1 VSAAV
6 DRTRVGHSLHRLCQA
21 LFLLA
26 LAGCAEATVRQLSPT
41 DPPARRAGVL
51 QIRWR
56 TQLHEHG
63 LFEASPQE
71 CATGVLAHD
80 HLVIGSRAASVVG
93 VDVAH
98 GHVDWVTTTSG
109 GIDSEARF
117 DPARDTVY
125 LGADDGN
132 FYAFDAKRGSVR
144 WSYRSKGAIERP
156 AELDGNAV
164 YVATAADRVFS
175 LDAATGKWRWGYERE
190 TPEGFTI
197 HGYAGPRLNGRSI
210 LSGFAD
216 GFLVS
221 LAADSGEVLW
231 ARSLAAVSEQFVDV
245 DSTPIIDGGA
255 TYVSSYS
262 GGVYALDAKD
272 GSVRWRLGLEGAGSL
287 TMADHQLY
295 LAAPRLGVQALS
307 VSGQLLWRQ
316 GLTSAGELTTP
327 MAVGPYLIFSGSRA
341 GMFVVDRQTGELLEV
356 FNPGSGVCAAPT
368 VSTERQTLYVLSN
381 GGALYALDLAI

>member
-6 DRTRVGHSLHRLCQA
+6 DRTRVGLCLYQA

-26 LAGCAEATVRQLSPT
+26 LSGCAEATVRQLNPG

-80 HLVIGSRAASVVG
+80 HLVIGSRAGSVVG

-156 AELDGNAV
+156 PETDGNAV

-197 HGYAGPRLNGRSI
+197 HGYAGPRLNGRSL

-245 DSTPIIDGGA
+245 DSTPVIDGGA

-272 GSVRWRLGLEGAGSL
+272 GSVRWRLGIEGAGSL
-287 TMADHQLY
+287 SLADHQIY

-341 GMFVVDRQTGELLEV
+341 GMFVVDRQTGELLEL

-368 VSTERQTLYVLSN
+368 VSPERQTLYVLSN
-381 GGALYALDLAI
+381 GGALYALDLVI